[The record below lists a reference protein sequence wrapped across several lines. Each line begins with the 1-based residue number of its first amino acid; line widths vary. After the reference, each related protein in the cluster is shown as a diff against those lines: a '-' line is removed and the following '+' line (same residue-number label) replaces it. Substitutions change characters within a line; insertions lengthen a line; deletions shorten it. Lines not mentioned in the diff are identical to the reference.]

1 MYWGADMAPNSKG
14 CCSEAK
20 TVDVERRGKR
30 MVENVDM
37 PRIVPA
43 PHAID
48 TYRSRV
54 RSSDC
59 QVVTNRVLWMYAAQ
73 LGLVH

>member
-1 MYWGADMAPNSKG
+1 
-14 CCSEAK
+14 
-20 TVDVERRGKR
+20 
-30 MVENVDM
+30 M
-37 PRIVPA
+37 PRILLA

-54 RSSDC
+54 LLSDC

-73 LGLVH
+73 SGLGRWKLPQLSAMLLKRSTTLAPEDETERERCTG